1 MAKETIPEANVS
13 ARFADVIAHLRTP
26 LYRNGYLLILSTVMT
41 SVLGFG
47 YWAIAANLYKTE
59 DVGLNS
65 AAISVMIFLSGIAQL
80 NLQEAM
86 IRFVPLTGRHT
97 IRFVLYSYVIV
108 LALSA
113 GAGVVFCLGIT

>member
-13 ARFADVIAHLRTP
+13 ARFADIVAHLRTP
-26 LYRNGYLLILSTVMT
+26 LYRNGYFLILSTIMT

-47 YWAIAANLYKTE
+47 YWALAANLYKTE

-86 IRFVPLTGRHT
+86 IRYIPLTGKRT
-97 IRFVLYSYVIV
+97 FRFVAFSYLI
-108 LALSA
+108 
-113 GAGVVFCLGIT
+113 